1 MSLLPI
7 FLKEFEIGNVTV
19 KIEQEGQVGI
29 GGMVWD
35 ASLILAKFL
44 YCNKDLVFSK
54 ATTVLEVGSGTGIC
68 GLACAMMEPKLRVY
82 LSDLRSHLPLIQTNI
97 DINST
102 TNVSCGEI
110 DWFNPGNPGKFDLI
124 IGSDV
129 VYEPDL
135 FEPLLDTLDVLS
147 TKDTVILLC
156 NELRMTR
163 DLGFYKLAQKKG
175 WTLTI
180 LPEHLQ
186 DKEYFSHE
194 CPIMRFT
201 KNR

>member
-7 FLKEFEIGNVTV
+7 FMKEFEIGDVTV

-35 ASLILAKFL
+35 ASLILAKFI
-44 YCNKDLVFSK
+44 YWNRKDIFLNSR
-54 ATTVLEVGSGTGIC
+54 TVLEVGSGTGIC
-68 GLACAMMEPKLRVY
+68 GLACALMEPKLNVT
-82 LSDLRSHLPLIQTNI
+82 LSDLYSHLALIQTNI
-97 DINST
+97 DINDT
-102 TNVSCGEI
+102 KNVNCCEI
-110 DWFNPGNPGKFDLI
+110 DWFKPEGAGKFDLI

-135 FEPLLDTLDVLS
+135 FEPLLDTLEVV
-147 TKDTVILLC
+147 THKDSVILLC

-163 DLGFYKLAQKKG
+163 DLNFYKMAQKKG

-201 KNR
+201 RNR

>member
-1 MSLLPI
+1 M
-7 FLKEFEIGNVTV
+7 
-19 KIEQEGQVGI
+19 
-29 GGMVWD
+29 
-35 ASLILAKFL
+35 
-44 YCNKDLVFSK
+44 
-54 ATTVLEVGSGTGIC
+54 LEVGSGTGIC
-68 GLACAMMEPKLRVY
+68 GLACALMEPKLQVF

-97 DINST
+97 DINGTS
-102 TNVSCGEI
+102 NAFSEEI
-110 DWFNPGNPGKFDLI
+110 DWFKPDNVNKYDMV

-135 FEPLLDTLDVLS
+135 FEPLLNTLDAVT
-147 TKDTVILLC
+147 TKKTVVFLC

-180 LPEHLQ
+180 LPEYLL

-194 CPIMRFT
+194 CPIMRLT
-201 KNR
+201 KNN

>member
-1 MSLLPI
+1 MSILPI
-7 FLKEFEIGNVTV
+7 FLKEFEIGDVTV

-44 YCNKDLVFSK
+44 FSNKSEVFSK
-54 ATTVLEVGSGTGIC
+54 VTTVLEVGSGTGIC
-68 GLACAMMEPKLRVY
+68 GLACAMMQPRLRVV
-82 LSDLRSHLPLIQTNI
+82 LSDLRSHLGLIRTNI
-97 DINST
+97 DANNT
-102 TNVSCGEI
+102 PNVICEEI
-110 DWFNPGNPGKFDLI
+110 DWFSPKNSTKYDLV

-135 FEPLLDTLDVLS
+135 FEPLLNTLDLVTTPNS
-147 TKDTVILLC
+147 IVFLC

-163 DLGFYKLAQKKG
+163 DLQFYKLAQKKG

-180 LPEHLQ
+180 LPESLL

-194 CPIMRFT
+194 CPVIRLT
-201 KNR
+201 KN